1 MYFLNVSLIMLM
13 QRLEC
18 RLQTMQAQSPR
29 TPKYRLLRDALIELI
44 VDGELVEG
52 TRLPTEQAMADALP
66 LSLGTIQKA
75 LRELVQSGELV
86 RHRRRGTFVAAGDHR
101 REISTPAFSFLRPDG
116 DPVRMVFIRLLKRSR
131 LTRRGAWTG
140 VLGVCDDGYVQI
152 VRQDRIDGAF
162 DAYSNIILRGDI
174 AAPLMS
180 LPEDALEH
188 ESVLPLLQDRIPLAE
203 VQAENR
209 LSRYRIPR
217 SIGPHVGGAEGDTGL
232 RLDIRYSLLNA
243 NPEQPFAW
251 MTMVM
256 PPHDYQIVTHTRP
269 SHNKL

>member
-1 MYFLNVSLIMLM
+1 M
-13 QRLEC
+13 QRLER
-18 RLQTMQAQSPR
+18 RLQALQAQNPR

-44 VDGELVEG
+44 VDGALAEG
-52 TRLPTEQAMADALP
+52 TRLPTEQAMAEALP

-101 REISTPAFSFLRPDG
+101 HEISTPAFSFLRPDG
-116 DPVRMVFIRLLKRSR
+116 DRVRMVFIRLLKRRR
-131 LTRRGAWTG
+131 LTGRGAWTG
-140 VLGVCDDGYVQI
+140 VLGPCDDGYVQI

-174 AAPLMS
+174 AAPLMT
-180 LPEDALEH
+180 LPAEALEH

-203 VQAENR
+203 LQAENR
-209 LSRYRIPR
+209 LSRYRIPQ
-217 SIGPHVGGAEGDTGL
+217 SIGPHVGAAAGDTGL
-232 RLDIRYSLLNA
+232 RLDIRYSLRSIA
-243 NPEQPFAW
+243 PDRPFAW

-256 PPHDYQIVTHTRP
+256 PPHDYQVVTRTRP
-269 SHNKL
+269 DEA